1 MFSTN
6 SLLDSL
12 TSIEAPHQPAH
23 QAAAVVGGGDSMGN
37 SCFPSRGNKLSPGDE
52 ESEEKQAEGGAAE
65 PTPEAQVIKHFI
77 IEKSIPYQQ
86 VCQIHAT
93 D

>member
-12 TSIEAPHQPAH
+12 TSIEAPHQAAH
-23 QAAAVVGGGDSMGN
+23 QPSAVVGGGGDSMGN
-37 SCFPSRGNKLSPGDE
+37 SCIRNRGNKLSPGDE

-65 PTPEAQVIKHFI
+65 PTPEAQVIVHFI
-77 IEKSIPYQQ
+77 IEKSKPASLPDTCY
-86 VCQIHAT
+86 
-93 D
+93 